1 MPDPKIKWQY
11 ARTIQ
16 SNIVA
21 ALKNKEESPSFEDID
36 QLIKGMRTA
45 CQETIFMDFQF
56 AVDEEVETHLW
67 NTHGLIKQRFKKL
80 VDYYRDN
87 MRERKVERRKYE
99 KRYVDFIK
107 ETRFFYTG
115 YIQRLASHF
124 GGIEG
129 LNRIAQCMSLNRLSV
144 DTRIDASPHI
154 KHLVQQ
160 SCHTTL
166 LRLGDLSR
174 YRNEIRLTP
183 ETRSWEGAL
192 GFYGLAADLCPDSG
206 SSHNQMAVIALAD
219 QNHLDALYHL
229 YRAIAVK
236 EPHPLATKNLEVE
249 FRKITTLW
257 EKSPVSRSKT
267 DNESTLTLWFVRLH
281 AKLFKGVVFTGH
293 NELESEVLSRL
304 PLLLK
309 EDKFEAKL
317 EKFVIVN
324 IAAGYYAEERVKE
337 QGEDVTSEAIQSFY
351 FFLRLNVRFF
361 HVLLQT
367 LHPEIED
374 STSGQDIPNGVNETK
389 PNDNREMFTAIA
401 RRILPALRQYSTWLV
416 SQSNIIIN
424 VPDNAQIQ
432 LHLHIKAMWS
442 LYAEVMS
449 RTVKFFPTGDL
460 PTVSYLLKEDEST
473 IGFKP
478 FRDPEI
484 ACESNL
490 YVDGN
495 NNQKCRLSDKGV
507 KRSSPDTEMLARV
520 RDILLCALTLQCKD
534 SSPIKVVTDTAEFS
548 YVENDTSVQAHAG
561 NVQSSKP
568 TIQSPPALSSSPV
581 KPEDSASQI
590 AFTQPEKFEAP
601 ASRASIDTYMH
612 DMVDNLVDNS
622 NSNQRTS
629 SRRISNSHRTGN
641 ETSYG
646 MHSRTANEIFAP
658 MASNGVYTHQGTPD
672 MLPSL
677 NGIWQTAFTPKPN
690 ELQPTSPERL
700 STGRPPFQYASRE
713 RQLAAA
719 DALDAITGQ
728 SQGSG
733 LNGYSWDS
741 QRLGSNSVAEQPLAR
756 VLHDSLTRRYFP
768 SQSSAFTDGSSIYG
782 NPTPARYG
790 NNPIGTRSGAFAPSN
805 GNNTTAYA
813 GASHFDQSTMLN
825 SSIWDGSQRAQGAY
839 SQTPPGGQ
847 GG

>member
-1 MPDPKIKWQY
+1 
-11 ARTIQ
+11 
-16 SNIVA
+16 
-21 ALKNKEESPSFEDID
+21 
-36 QLIKGMRTA
+36 MRTA

-80 VDYYRDN
+80 VDHYREN
-87 MRERKVERRKYE
+87 VREKKVERRKYE

-129 LNRIAQCMSLNRLSV
+129 LNRIAQCMSLSRQSV
-144 DTRIDASPHI
+144 DNRIDASPHI
-154 KHLVQQ
+154 KHLVEQ

-174 YRNEIRLTP
+174 YRNEVRLTP

-257 EKSPVSRSKT
+257 EKSLVSRSKT

-281 AKLFKGVVFTGH
+281 AKLFKGVIFTGH

-337 QGEDVTSEAIQSFY
+337 QGADVTAEAIQSFY
-351 FFLRLNVRFF
+351 FFLRLNVRFL

-374 STSGQDIPNGVNETK
+374 SSSGQDLPNGANVSKANNSGK
-389 PNDNREMFTAIA
+389 MFTAVA

-449 RTVKFFPTGDL
+449 RVVKFFPTGDL
-460 PTVSYLLKEDEST
+460 PTVNYLLKEDEST

-484 ACESNL
+484 TCESNL

-495 NNQKCRLSDKGV
+495 NNLKHRLSDKGV
-507 KRSSPDTEMLARV
+507 KRSPPDTEMLARV
-520 RDILLCALTLQCKD
+520 RDVLLCALTLQCKD
-534 SSPIKVVTDTAEFS
+534 SSPIKVVTGTAEFS
-548 YVENDTSVQAHAG
+548 YVETDNSVQVHAG
-561 NVQSSKP
+561 NFQGSASTLP
-568 TIQSPPALSSSPV
+568 SPPALTSSPV

-590 AFTQPEKFEAP
+590 VPRPENFEAP

-612 DMVDNLVDNS
+612 AMVDQLVDNS
-622 NSNQRTS
+622 NGNQRTAS
-629 SRRISNSHRTGN
+629 QRTSKSHRTGDD
-641 ETSYG
+641 TSYG
-646 MHSRTANEIFAP
+646 MHSRTADEVFAP
-658 MASNGVYTHQGTPD
+658 IASNGVYTHQGKPD

-677 NGIWQTAFTPKPN
+677 NGIWKTAFTPKPN

-700 STGRPPFQYASRE
+700 STGRPPFHYTSRE

-719 DALDAITGQ
+719 DALDAMTGQ
-728 SQGSG
+728 RQIPGHNTSSWGSQS
-733 LNGYSWDS
+733 
-741 QRLGSNSVAEQPLAR
+741 LGSSSIAEQPVAR
-756 VLHDSLTRRYFP
+756 MLHDTLSQRYFP
-768 SQSSAFTDGSSIYG
+768 TQSSAFTEGSSIYG

-790 NNPIGTRSGAFAPSN
+790 NNPIGTPSGAFTASN
-805 GNNTTAYA
+805 NKNTTAYT
-813 GASHFDQSTMLN
+813 GASHFDRSTMLN
-825 SSIWDGSQRAQGAY
+825 SSIWDGSQHAQGTY

>member
-1 MPDPKIKWQY
+1 
-11 ARTIQ
+11 
-16 SNIVA
+16 
-21 ALKNKEESPSFEDID
+21 
-36 QLIKGMRTA
+36 
-45 CQETIFMDFQF
+45 MDFQF

-67 NTHGLIKQRFKKL
+67 NAHGLIKQRFKKL
-80 VDYYRDN
+80 VDHYREN

-129 LNRIAQCMSLNRLSV
+129 LNRIAQCMSLNRQTV
-144 DTRIDASPHI
+144 DKRVDASHHI
-154 KHLVQQ
+154 KHLVEQ

-174 YRNEIRLTP
+174 YRNEVRLTP

-249 FRKITTLW
+249 FRKITALW

-281 AKLFKGVVFTGH
+281 AKLFRGVFFTGH

-317 EKFVIVN
+317 EKFVIIN
-324 IAAGYYAEERVKE
+324 IAAGYYAEERVKK
-337 QGEDVTSEAIQSFY
+337 QGVDVTAEAIQSFY
-351 FFLRLNVRFF
+351 FFLRLNVRFL

-367 LHPEIED
+367 LHPEIE
-374 STSGQDIPNGVNETK
+374 SSISGQDLPNGGDDPM
-389 PNDNREMFTAIA
+389 PNNSRQMFSATA

-432 LHLHIKAMWS
+432 LHMHIKAMWS

-449 RTVKFFPTGDL
+449 RVVKFFPTGDL
-460 PTVSYLLKEDEST
+460 PTVNYLLKEDEDT

-495 NNQKCRLSDKGV
+495 DNLKHRLSDRGV
-507 KRSSPDTEMLARV
+507 KRSPPDTEMLARV

-534 SSPIKVVTDTAEFS
+534 SSPIKVVTGTAEFS
-548 YVENDTSVQAHAG
+548 YVDNDISVQPHAG
-561 NVQSSKP
+561 NVQ
-568 TIQSPPALSSSPV
+568 ISPAPSSSPV
-581 KPEDSASQI
+581 KPEDSASQM
-590 AFTQPEKFEAP
+590 APRQLANFEAP

-622 NSNQRTS
+622 NSNPPTVSQRTN
-629 SRRISNSHRTGN
+629 NSHRAGN
-641 ETSYG
+641 DTSYG
-646 MHSRTANEIFAP
+646 MHTRTANEIFAP
-658 MASNGVYTHQGTPD
+658 MAGNGVYTHQGTPD
-672 MLPSL
+672 MLLSL

-700 STGRPPFQYASRE
+700 SIGRPPFQYSSRE
-713 RQLAAA
+713 RQVAAA
-719 DALDAITGQ
+719 DALDSMT
-728 SQGSG
+728 
-733 LNGYSWDS
+733 S
-741 QRLGSNSVAEQPLAR
+741 QRPTSGHNNSSWGSQPLGSSSAAEQPIAR
-756 VLHDSLTRRYFP
+756 MLHDSLTQRYFP
-768 SQSSAFTDGSSIYG
+768 AQSSAFTDGSSIYG
-782 NPTPARYG
+782 NPTPGRYG
-790 NNPIGTRSGAFAPSN
+790 QNFVGVRNSAFAANKS
-805 GNNTTAYA
+805 NNTTSYT
-813 GASHFDQSTMLN
+813 GASHFDRSTMLN